1 MLENIY
7 NQRVTI
13 LNKLKRTD
21 SKTGVDVWRKSIVD
35 DVVWYTKS
43 SRSAGSSSVF
53 IGTYITV
60 LFPFNSRYLP
70 YMEWKKPENQEEHF
84 TMSSG
89 DYIILDEYP
98 ILKNMLIRKT
108 SLEFR
113 AANFFVKKNMIK
125 RFKEEFEKLFK
136 NDFILMSKK
145 EVIKSKLFGNGKA
158 SDKFESCLG
167 DYLALAI
174 SDKGIIDEYDSN
186 PLKGLHAGVTE
197 DEVLVPLIVIDKH
210 KKSKKTL

>member
-21 SKTGVDVWRKSIVD
+21 SKTGVDVWRKSTVD

-43 SRSAGSSSVF
+43 ARSAGSSSVF

-70 YMEWKKPENQEEHF
+70 YMEWKKPGNQEEHF

-89 DYIILDEYP
+89 DYIILGDVPEN
-98 ILKNMLIRKT
+98 ITANNIIKV
-108 SLEFR
+108 LEGYGENVCQVKHHN
-113 AANFFVKKNMIK
+113 ANYK
-125 RFKEEFEKLFK
+125 RFGAR
-136 NDFILMSKK
+136 
-145 EVIKSKLFGNGKA
+145 VQ
-158 SDKFESCLG
+158 
-167 DYLALAI
+167 
-174 SDKGIIDEYDSN
+174 
-186 PLKGLHAGVTE
+186 LKVEGV
-197 DEVLVPLIVIDKH
+197 
-210 KKSKKTL
+210 

>member
-21 SKTGVDVWRKSIVD
+21 NKTGVDVWRKSIVD

-43 SRSAGSSSVF
+43 ARSAGSSSVF

-70 YMEWKKPENQEEHF
+70 YMEWKKPGNQDEHF

-89 DYIILDEYP
+89 DYIILGDVPEN
-98 ILKNMLIRKT
+98 ITANNIIKV
-108 SLEFR
+108 LEQYGENVCQVKHHN
-113 AANFFVKKNMIK
+113 ANYK
-125 RFKEEFEKLFK
+125 RFGAR
-136 NDFILMSKK
+136 
-145 EVIKSKLFGNGKA
+145 VQ
-158 SDKFESCLG
+158 
-167 DYLALAI
+167 
-174 SDKGIIDEYDSN
+174 
-186 PLKGLHAGVTE
+186 LKVEGV
-197 DEVLVPLIVIDKH
+197 
-210 KKSKKTL
+210 

>member
-21 SKTGVDVWRKSIVD
+21 SKTGVDVWRKSTVD

-43 SRSAGSSSVF
+43 ARSAGSSSVF

-70 YMEWKKPENQEEHF
+70 YMEWKKPGNQDEHF

-89 DYIILDEYP
+89 DYIILGDVPEN
-98 ILKNMLIRKT
+98 ITANNIIKV
-108 SLEFR
+108 LEQYGE
-113 AANFFVKKNMIK
+113 NVCQVKHHNGNYK
-125 RFKEEFEKLFK
+125 RFGAR
-136 NDFILMSKK
+136 
-145 EVIKSKLFGNGKA
+145 VQ
-158 SDKFESCLG
+158 
-167 DYLALAI
+167 
-174 SDKGIIDEYDSN
+174 
-186 PLKGLHAGVTE
+186 LKVEGV
-197 DEVLVPLIVIDKH
+197 
-210 KKSKKTL
+210 

>member
-21 SKTGVDVWRKSIVD
+21 SKTGVDVWRKSTVD

-43 SRSAGSSSVF
+43 TRSAGSSSVF

-70 YMEWKKPENQEEHF
+70 YMEWKKPGNQEEHF

-89 DYIILDEYP
+89 DYIILGDVPEN
-98 ILKNMLIRKT
+98 ITANNIIKV
-108 SLEFR
+108 LEQYGENVCQVKHHN
-113 AANFFVKKNMIK
+113 ANYK
-125 RFKEEFEKLFK
+125 RFGAR
-136 NDFILMSKK
+136 
-145 EVIKSKLFGNGKA
+145 VQ
-158 SDKFESCLG
+158 
-167 DYLALAI
+167 
-174 SDKGIIDEYDSN
+174 
-186 PLKGLHAGVTE
+186 LKVEGV
-197 DEVLVPLIVIDKH
+197 
-210 KKSKKTL
+210 

>member
-21 SKTGVDVWRKSIVD
+21 SKTGVDVWRKSTVD

-43 SRSAGSSSVF
+43 ARSAGSSSVF

-70 YMEWKKPENQEEHF
+70 YMEWKKPGNQDEHF

-89 DYIILDEYP
+89 DYIILGDVPEN
-98 ILKNMLIRKT
+98 ITANNIIRV
-108 SLEFR
+108 LEQYGENVCQVKHHN
-113 AANFFVKKNMIK
+113 ANYK
-125 RFKEEFEKLFK
+125 RFGAR
-136 NDFILMSKK
+136 
-145 EVIKSKLFGNGKA
+145 VQ
-158 SDKFESCLG
+158 
-167 DYLALAI
+167 
-174 SDKGIIDEYDSN
+174 
-186 PLKGLHAGVTE
+186 LKVEGV
-197 DEVLVPLIVIDKH
+197 
-210 KKSKKTL
+210 

>member
-21 SKTGVDVWRKSIVD
+21 SKTGVDVWRKSTVD

-43 SRSAGSSSVF
+43 ARSAGSSSVF

-70 YMEWKKPENQEEHF
+70 YMEWKKPGNQDEHF

-89 DYIILDEYP
+89 DYI
-98 ILKNMLIRKT
+98 MLGDVPENITANNIIKV
-108 SLEFR
+108 LEQYGENVCQVKHHN
-113 AANFFVKKNMIK
+113 ANYK
-125 RFKEEFEKLFK
+125 RFGAR
-136 NDFILMSKK
+136 
-145 EVIKSKLFGNGKA
+145 VQ
-158 SDKFESCLG
+158 
-167 DYLALAI
+167 
-174 SDKGIIDEYDSN
+174 
-186 PLKGLHAGVTE
+186 LKVEGV
-197 DEVLVPLIVIDKH
+197 
-210 KKSKKTL
+210 

>member
-21 SKTGVDVWRKSIVD
+21 NKTGVDVWRKSTVD

-43 SRSAGSSSVF
+43 ARSAGSSSVF

-70 YMEWKKPENQEEHF
+70 YMEWKKPGNQDEHF

-89 DYIILDEYP
+89 DYIILGDVPEN
-98 ILKNMLIRKT
+98 ITANNIIKV
-108 SLEFR
+108 LEGYGENVCQVKHHN
-113 AANFFVKKNMIK
+113 ANYK
-125 RFKEEFEKLFK
+125 RFGAR
-136 NDFILMSKK
+136 
-145 EVIKSKLFGNGKA
+145 VQ
-158 SDKFESCLG
+158 
-167 DYLALAI
+167 
-174 SDKGIIDEYDSN
+174 
-186 PLKGLHAGVTE
+186 LKVEGV
-197 DEVLVPLIVIDKH
+197 
-210 KKSKKTL
+210 

>member
-13 LNKLKRTD
+13 LNTLKRTD

-70 YMEWKKPENQEEHF
+70 YMEWKKPGNQDEHF

-89 DYIILDEYP
+89 DYIILGDVPEN
-98 ILKNMLIRKT
+98 ITANNIIKV
-108 SLEFR
+108 LEQYGENVCQVKHHN
-113 AANFFVKKNMIK
+113 ANYK
-125 RFKEEFEKLFK
+125 RFGAR
-136 NDFILMSKK
+136 
-145 EVIKSKLFGNGKA
+145 VQ
-158 SDKFESCLG
+158 
-167 DYLALAI
+167 
-174 SDKGIIDEYDSN
+174 
-186 PLKGLHAGVTE
+186 LKVEGV
-197 DEVLVPLIVIDKH
+197 
-210 KKSKKTL
+210 

>member
-21 SKTGVDVWRKSIVD
+21 SKTGVDVWRKSTVD

-70 YMEWKKPENQEEHF
+70 YMEWKKPGNQEEHF

-89 DYIILDEYP
+89 DYIILGDVPEN
-98 ILKNMLIRKT
+98 ITANNIIKV
-108 SLEFR
+108 LEQYGENVCQVR
-113 AANFFVKKNMIK
+113 HHNANYK
-125 RFKEEFEKLFK
+125 RFGAK
-136 NDFILMSKK
+136 
-145 EVIKSKLFGNGKA
+145 VQ
-158 SDKFESCLG
+158 
-167 DYLALAI
+167 
-174 SDKGIIDEYDSN
+174 
-186 PLKGLHAGVTE
+186 LKVEGV
-197 DEVLVPLIVIDKH
+197 
-210 KKSKKTL
+210 

>member
-21 SKTGVDVWRKSIVD
+21 SKTGVAVWRKSIVD

-43 SRSAGSSSVF
+43 ARSAGSSSVF

-70 YMEWKKPENQEEHF
+70 YMEWKKPGNQDEHF

-89 DYIILDEYP
+89 DYIILGDVPEN
-98 ILKNMLIRKT
+98 ITANNIIKV
-108 SLEFR
+108 LEQYGENVCQVNHHN
-113 AANFFVKKNMIK
+113 ANYK
-125 RFKEEFEKLFK
+125 RFGAR
-136 NDFILMSKK
+136 
-145 EVIKSKLFGNGKA
+145 VQ
-158 SDKFESCLG
+158 
-167 DYLALAI
+167 
-174 SDKGIIDEYDSN
+174 
-186 PLKGLHAGVTE
+186 LKVEGV
-197 DEVLVPLIVIDKH
+197 
-210 KKSKKTL
+210 

>member
-21 SKTGVDVWRKSIVD
+21 SKTGVDVWRKSTVD

-70 YMEWKKPENQEEHF
+70 YMEWKKPGNQDEHF

-89 DYIILDEYP
+89 DYIILGDVPEN
-98 ILKNMLIRKT
+98 ITANNIIKV
-108 SLEFR
+108 LEQYGENVCQVKHHN
-113 AANFFVKKNMIK
+113 ANYK
-125 RFKEEFEKLFK
+125 RFGAR
-136 NDFILMSKK
+136 
-145 EVIKSKLFGNGKA
+145 VQ
-158 SDKFESCLG
+158 
-167 DYLALAI
+167 
-174 SDKGIIDEYDSN
+174 
-186 PLKGLHAGVTE
+186 LKVEGV
-197 DEVLVPLIVIDKH
+197 
-210 KKSKKTL
+210 

>member
-21 SKTGVDVWRKSIVD
+21 NKTGVDVWRKSTVD

-43 SRSAGSSSVF
+43 ARSAGSSSVF

-70 YMEWKKPENQEEHF
+70 YMEWKKPGNQEEHF

-89 DYIILDEYP
+89 DYIILGDVPEN
-98 ILKNMLIRKT
+98 ITANNIIKV
-108 SLEFR
+108 LEQYGENVCQVKHYN
-113 AANFFVKKNMIK
+113 ANYK
-125 RFKEEFEKLFK
+125 RFGAR
-136 NDFILMSKK
+136 
-145 EVIKSKLFGNGKA
+145 VQ
-158 SDKFESCLG
+158 
-167 DYLALAI
+167 
-174 SDKGIIDEYDSN
+174 
-186 PLKGLHAGVTE
+186 LKVEGV
-197 DEVLVPLIVIDKH
+197 
-210 KKSKKTL
+210 

>member
-43 SRSAGSSSVF
+43 ARSAGSSSVF

-70 YMEWKKPENQEEHF
+70 YMEWKKPGNQDEHF

-89 DYIILDEYP
+89 DYIILGDVPEN
-98 ILKNMLIRKT
+98 ITANNIIKV
-108 SLEFR
+108 LEQYGENVCQVTHHN
-113 AANFFVKKNMIK
+113 ANYK
-125 RFKEEFEKLFK
+125 RFGAR
-136 NDFILMSKK
+136 
-145 EVIKSKLFGNGKA
+145 VQ
-158 SDKFESCLG
+158 
-167 DYLALAI
+167 
-174 SDKGIIDEYDSN
+174 
-186 PLKGLHAGVTE
+186 LKVEGV
-197 DEVLVPLIVIDKH
+197 
-210 KKSKKTL
+210 

>member
-21 SKTGVDVWRKSIVD
+21 SKTGVDVWRKSTVD

-43 SRSAGSSSVF
+43 ARSAGSSSVF

-70 YMEWKKPENQEEHF
+70 YMEWKKTGNQDEHF

-89 DYIILDEYP
+89 DYIILGDVPEN
-98 ILKNMLIRKT
+98 ITANNIIKV
-108 SLEFR
+108 LEQYGENVCQVKHHN
-113 AANFFVKKNMIK
+113 ANYK
-125 RFKEEFEKLFK
+125 RFGAR
-136 NDFILMSKK
+136 
-145 EVIKSKLFGNGKA
+145 VQ
-158 SDKFESCLG
+158 
-167 DYLALAI
+167 
-174 SDKGIIDEYDSN
+174 
-186 PLKGLHAGVTE
+186 LKVEGV
-197 DEVLVPLIVIDKH
+197 
-210 KKSKKTL
+210 